1 MARANGAGG
10 VRRLAPMDD
19 VEAILSRA
27 GIQFAYLFGSRA
39 AGTARPE
46 SDADV
51 AIMPGRE
58 LGLLERERLARELVE
73 ALGVPDVDLVLLDR
87 VRLELRGRVVQE
99 GRPIYSADEPAR
111 VEFHVRTLSE
121 YLDFLPTL
129 RELQTSYLAHV
140 AAKGL

>member
-1 MARANGAGG
+1 
-10 VRRLAPMDD
+10 MDD
-19 VEAILSRA
+19 VERILSLASVR
-27 GIQFAYLFGSRA
+27 FAYLFGSRA
-39 AGTARPE
+39 AGTSRPG

-58 LGLLERERLARELVE
+58 LGLLERERLARELAE

-87 VRLELRGRVVQE
+87 VRLELRGRVVQQ
-99 GRPIYSADEPAR
+99 GRLIYSADEPAR
-111 VEFHVRTLSE
+111 IDFHVRTLPE

-129 RELQTSYLAHV
+129 RELQASYLAHV

>member
-1 MARANGAGG
+1 
-10 VRRLAPMDD
+10 MDD